1 MEISFNLKGRLFT
14 ADRPL
19 VMGIVN
25 VTPDSFFA
33 ASRVDGDGLLSR
45 VAVMIDEGADILDI
59 GGYSTRPGAA
69 EVSADEELA
78 RLLPAVNRV
87 REAYPDAIISVD
99 TFRADVAR
107 KCVEAG
113 ADIINDIGGGDL
125 DPDMFATVAD
135 LKVPYVLMHMRGTPA
150 DMQSRT
156 DYDDVAADVLR
167 DLAFKTDRLHQMGVC
182 DVIVDPGFGFAKNVD
197 QNFRLLASL
206 RAFRSLGCAVLAGL
220 SRKTMVWKELGIT
233 PDEAL
238 NGTTAVNMVAL
249 LNGADILRV
258 HDVKEAAQTVRLF
271 EAYKRNLPP
280 CRAVSVTGP
289 DHIANIELL

>member
-156 DYDDVAADVLR
+156 DYDYVAADVLR

-182 DVIVDPGFGFAKNVD
+182 DVVVDPGFGFAKNVD

-206 RAFRSLGCAVLAGL
+206 KAFRSLGCAVLAGL

-258 HDVKEAAQTVRLF
+258 HDVKEAVQTVRLF
-271 EAYKRNLPP
+271 EAYRRNLPP
-280 CRAVSVTGP
+280 CRSVSVTGP
-289 DHIANIELL
+289 DGITNLEIF

>member
-1 MEISFNLKGRLFT
+1 MEISFNLNGRLFT

-87 REAYPDAIISVD
+87 REAYPDVIISVD

-113 ADIINDIGGGDL
+113 ANIINDIGGGDL

-135 LKVPYVLMHMRGTPA
+135 LKVPYVMMHMRGTPA

-182 DVIVDPGFGFAKNVD
+182 DVVVDPGFGFAKNVD

-238 NGTTAVNMVAL
+238 NGTTAVNMIAL

-258 HDVKEAAQTVRLF
+258 HDVKEAVQTVRLF
-271 EAYKRNLPP
+271 EAYRRNLPP
-280 CRAVSVTGP
+280 CRSVSVTGP
-289 DHIANIELL
+289 DGITNLEIF

>member
-206 RAFRSLGCAVLAGL
+206 RAFRSLGSAVLAGL

-238 NGTTAVNMVAL
+238 NGTTAVNMIAL

-258 HDVKEAAQTVRLF
+258 HDVKEAVQTVRLF
-271 EAYKRNLPP
+271 EAYRRNLPP
-280 CRAVSVTGP
+280 CRSVSVTGP
-289 DHIANIELL
+289 DGITNLEIF

>member
-1 MEISFNLKGRLFT
+1 MEISFNLNGRLFT

-182 DVIVDPGFGFAKNVD
+182 DVVVDPGFGFAKNVD

-238 NGTTAVNMVAL
+238 NGTTAVNMIAL

-258 HDVKEAAQTVRLF
+258 HDVKEAVQTVRLF
-271 EAYKRNLPP
+271 EAYRRNLPP
-280 CRAVSVTGP
+280 CRSVSVTGP
-289 DHIANIELL
+289 DGITNLEIF